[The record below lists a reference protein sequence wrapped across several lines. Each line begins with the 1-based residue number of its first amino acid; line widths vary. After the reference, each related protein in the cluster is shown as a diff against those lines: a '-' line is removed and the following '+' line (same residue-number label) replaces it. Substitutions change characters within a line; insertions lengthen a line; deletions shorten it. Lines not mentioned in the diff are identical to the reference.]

1 MRFFIK
7 RVKKGIKCYKST
19 KKGKIYENLGKNVQN
34 ILKKDRLLRAILG
47 CNKLLENDLTLNL
60 IKYKLSGDFYLLLG
74 RCTFYS
80 WVM

>member
-1 MRFFIK
+1 MKIWAKMYKIK
-7 RVKKGIKCYKST
+7 
-19 KKGKIYENLGKNVQN
+19 N
-34 ILKKDRLLRAILG
+34 ILKKDRLLRAIIG

-60 IKYKLSGDFYLLLG
+60 IKYNLSRDFYLLLG

>member
-1 MRFFIK
+1 MKIWAKMCKIK
-7 RVKKGIKCYKST
+7 
-19 KKGKIYENLGKNVQN
+19 N
-34 ILKKDRLLRAILG
+34 ILKKDRLLRAIIG

-60 IKYKLSGDFYLLLG
+60 TKYNLSGDFYLLLG